1 MASPTA
7 LSLASLLR
15 EGQLKMV
22 VRGYFVPMDNKEVS
36 HHLRGCSSAQ
46 KAKCLSK
53 LMWCRL
59 GKKES
64 SLMLFNEC
72 RRKKILSRKTCE
84 FNMLKREL

>member
-22 VRGYFVPMDNKEVS
+22 VRGFVLMDNREVS
-36 HHLRGCSSAQ
+36 HRLRGCSSAQ

-64 SLMLFNEC
+64 SLMLINEC
-72 RRKKILSRKTCE
+72 RCKKY
-84 FNMLKREL
+84 